1 MDREDIQSRR
11 AANQVWNGA
20 ENYDVRP
27 EFQAY
32 DADGEAQ
39 LYMNTIIGL
48 VYRSY
53 QFDKFKPLFHAFQ
66 HQQKG
71 ELYSDLFW
79 LGLEGVAYEKA
90 LKERP
95 VLEELRQGLAER
107 DIKFGWDSGVL
118 RLAASEAYGHKSGAR
133 DLRNVLRR
141 RVEDPICARD

>member
-1 MDREDIQSRR
+1 MDR
-11 AANQVWNGA
+11 

-48 VYRSY
+48 VYRCY

-95 VLEELRQGLAER
+95 SPTPP
-107 DIKFGWDSGVL
+107 IP
-118 RLAASEAYGHKSGAR
+118 AA
-133 DLRNVLRR
+133 RR
-141 RVEDPICARD
+141 ACGRRGSAACCMSPRRTPGRRKCWTP

>member
-48 VYRSY
+48 VYRCY

-95 VLEELRQGLAER
+95 VLEELRLSAFRALG
-107 DIKFGWDSGVL
+107 IVFFGN
-118 RLAASEAYGHKSGAR
+118 AAAF
-133 DLRNVLRR
+133 
-141 RVEDPICARD
+141 